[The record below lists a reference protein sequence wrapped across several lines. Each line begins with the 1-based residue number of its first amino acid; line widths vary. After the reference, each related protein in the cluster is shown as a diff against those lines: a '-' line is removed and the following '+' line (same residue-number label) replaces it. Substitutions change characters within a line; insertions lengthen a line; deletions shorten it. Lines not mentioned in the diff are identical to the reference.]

1 MLYCYLHFQSNCDH
15 CFSLIY
21 NLITKAWKWAQIG
34 RYLNCYGELNVKEN
48 NFCLFRT
55 INNIT
60 FSVVC
65 VFQLMSR
72 ALWFFLR
79 AICFLLR
86 RTRFIHISIGCA
98 IYQMMPKS
106 IFVKCTYII
115 GVNTRLVYAYLSIT
129 WTHMWCKQFD
139 SDQFF
144 GWFGEVS

>member
-34 RYLNCYGELNVKEN
+34 RYLNCYGELNVKQ
-48 NFCLFRT
+48 
-55 INNIT
+55 NNIT
-60 FSVVC
+60 AVSFAPSIILL
-65 VFQLMSR
+65 F
-72 ALWFFLR
+72 LWFVYFNYVEGIP
-79 AICFLLR
+79 ICFLLR
-86 RTRFIHISIGCA
+86 RTRFIYISIGCA

-129 WTHMWCKQFD
+129 WTHM
-139 SDQFF
+139 
-144 GWFGEVS
+144 